1 MQLHVKKYIKEI
13 VYGANDGIVTTFAVI
28 AGVAGAELST
38 SVILI
43 IGFANIFAD
52 GFSMAASDYLGTKSE
67 CEAKEGTVA
76 ECEPIHIWRSAWYT
90 FWAFAIAGLVPLVP
104 YLFGLS
110 DASAWRLSVAAT
122 CVGLFLVGAMR
133 SHYTKKHFVT
143 SGLEVLL
150 VGGAAAV
157 IAYLVGALLKSVV
170 G

>member
-1 MQLHVKKYIKEI
+1 MQLHLKKYIKEI
-13 VYGANDGIVTTFAVI
+13 VYGANDGVVTTFAVI
-28 AGVAGAELST
+28 AGVAGADLST
-38 SVILI
+38 SIVLI

-76 ECEPIHIWRSAWYT
+76 ECEPAHIWRSAWYT
-90 FWAFAIAGLVPLVP
+90 FWAFAVAGVVPLIP
-104 YLFGLS
+104 YLLGMS
-110 DASAWRLSVAAT
+110 VTGAWRLSVAT
-122 CVGLFLVGAMR
+122 TVVGLFLVGAMR

-157 IAYLVGALLKSVV
+157 IAYFVGAFLK
-170 G
+170 GLIG

>member
-1 MQLHVKKYIKEI
+1 
-13 VYGANDGIVTTFAVI
+13 
-28 AGVAGAELST
+28 
-38 SVILI
+38 
-43 IGFANIFAD
+43 
-52 GFSMAASDYLGTKSE
+52 MAASDYLGTKSE